1 MEIEERT
8 TLMSVTHNVNFRS
21 GQDAKD
27 YTVPGLDV
35 STGHKI
41 AAQLQRQLHDLNELH
56 LTLKHAHWNVE
67 GPNFIAV
74 HEMLDPQIDLV
85 RGYADEI
92 AERIVALG
100 VAAVGVPG
108 AIVKNRDHDDYAL
121 GFASTTDHLSALD
134 DVYTRVIENYR
145 DSIEKVGKE
154 DPISEDIL
162 IGHTSEL
169 EKFQWFMRAHLAD

>member
-1 MEIEERT
+1 MT
-8 TLMSVTHNVNFRS
+8 VTHNVDFRA
-21 GQDAKD
+21 GQNAKD
-27 YTVPGLDV
+27 YTVPGLEV

-41 AAQLQRQLHDLNELH
+41 AEQLQKQLHDLNELH

-67 GPNFIAV
+67 GPNFIGV
-74 HEMLDPQIDLV
+74 HEMLDPQIELV

-108 AIVKNRDHDDYAL
+108 AIVKNRNHEDYAL
-121 GFASTTDHLSALD
+121 GFASTIDHLSALD
-134 DVYTRVIENYR
+134 DVYTRVIESYR
-145 DSIEKVGKE
+145 ESIAMTGEV

-162 IGHTSEL
+162 IGHTAEL
-169 EKFQWFMRAHLAD
+169 EKFQWFMRAHLER

>member
-1 MEIEERT
+1 MT
-8 TLMSVTHNVNFRS
+8 VTHNVNFRT

-35 STGHKI
+35 DTGHAI
-41 AAQLQRQLHDLNELH
+41 AKQLQRQLHDLNELH

-67 GPNFIAV
+67 GPNFIGV
-74 HEMLDPQIDLV
+74 HEMLDPQIELV

-108 AIVKNRDHDDYAL
+108 AIVKHRDHEDYSL
-121 GFASTTDHLSALD
+121 GFASTTDHLNALD
-134 DVYTRVIENYR
+134 EVYQRVIEQYR
-145 DSIEKVGKE
+145 ESIAVVGEE

-162 IGHTSEL
+162 IGHTAEL
-169 EKFQWFMRAHLAD
+169 EKFQWFMRAHLER